1 MKSLTLLLGALLA
14 ITPAR
19 ATSPTPSASPSPKA
33 LSQNDPG
40 RDLSQ
45 LQTLAAGGS
54 VKAMLELAEMYRTG
68 NGVKANWKTAGEWY
82 EKAAAAGHS
91 DAYLLLGALYVKGG
105 PGLDADWARASDW
118 YARLAASG
126 DSDGY
131 LYLGQLYA
139 EGGPGLARDV
149 AKSCAYFERAVGART
164 AWELGP
170 DCPAPANPDSKAQ
183 P

>member
-1 MKSLTLLLGALLA
+1 MKLRTLLLLALLA

-19 ATSPTPSASPSPKA
+19 AASPTPSASPTPDELWAETQKA
-33 LSQNDPG
+33 LSQNDHG
-40 RDLSQ
+40 RVLPQ
-45 LQTLAAGGS
+45 LQTLAAGGH
-54 VKAMLELAEMYRTG
+54 VKAMLVLAQMYRAG

-139 EGGPGLARDV
+139 EGGPGRQ
-149 AKSCAYFERAVGART
+149 GM
-164 AWELGP
+164 WP
-170 DCPAPANPDSKAQ
+170 NPAPTLNGPWGRGLPGSWGPIARRR
-183 P
+183 